1 MRKLF
6 SQVVRLNPRYRD
18 GCTLLHLCVNSSTP
32 VDTFHTSDIV
42 RFPCALTAKLLVEA
56 GADVEAMDNERN
68 TPLHWIVTYK
78 RAVHAFASLHA
89 IISLLIESGAHVDVF
104 NVDGNTP
111 FDCAAT
117 TVAQIILKT
126 QQKMSLK
133 CLAAQSVKKHRLTY
147 QGHVPVQL
155 EKFIELHGR

>member
-1 MRKLF
+1 M
-6 SQVVRLNPRYRD
+6 VRLNPRYRN
-18 GCTLLHLCVNSSTP
+18 GSTLLHLSVNSSTP

-42 RFPCALTAKLLVEA
+42 RFPCALAAKLLVEA
-56 GADVEAMDNERN
+56 RADVEAMNNERN
-68 TPLHWIVTYK
+68 TPLHVIVAYK
-78 RAVHAFASLHA
+78 RVVHDFAGLHA
-89 IISLLIESGAHVDVF
+89 IVSLLIESGAHVDVV

-111 FDCAAT
+111 FECAAT

-133 CLAAQSVKKHRLTY
+133 CLAAQSVKRHKLTY

-155 EKFIELHGR
+155 EKFIELHGL